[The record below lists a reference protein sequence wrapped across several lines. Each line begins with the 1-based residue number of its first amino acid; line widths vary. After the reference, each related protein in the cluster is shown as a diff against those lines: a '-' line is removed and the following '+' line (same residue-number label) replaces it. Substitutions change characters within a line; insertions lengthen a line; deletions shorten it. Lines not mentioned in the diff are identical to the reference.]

1 MNDGDTWWLLIL
13 GIAIG
18 ASVALLMTLRLPRRD
33 DDLGRAERVA
43 EAGWISTTIERDGGI
58 APQALVEEILDLHR
72 TYLSSGVSAGLAPDD
87 REPAVEDG
95 SGAAWSTPGQG
106 SSGR

>member
-43 EAGWISTTIERDGGI
+43 EASWISATIERDGGI
-58 APQALVEEILDLHR
+58 APHALVEEILDLHR
-72 TYLSSGVSAGLAPDD
+72 AYLSSGVSAGLPRDD
-87 REPAVEDG
+87 RDAVAEGGTED
-95 SGAAWSTPGQG
+95 AWSRSDQG